1 METFWFF
8 RLRFRRCCDS
18 TFIIPT
24 PTPSN
29 RTWIGLLLTPRD
41 VLTFSAVVVIK
52 VKTLSWLLS
61 HRKTI
66 ALKVFEISVI
76 ITNSAIQDYNHSD
89 GRKLWSYGGNVPRT
103 NYVPNMKCSSLR
115 LSTAENE
122 NGFIELFFQN
132 SSYVSGVSVCIFV
145 AFWLC
150 MFGCLLQEPIKL
162 KVLWVRCLG
171 TRCRMCDAPFAI
183 AQLGQKCLEA
193 ASTLK
198 PLNSCITVH
207 SLWIMK
213 IFTVKTGQAYP
224 PRFY

>member
-1 METFWFF
+1 MHCDWFIVPPLLPTPTVWFSLDRKRRSHKQKWKKMETFWFF
-8 RLRFRRCCDS
+8 RLGFRRCCDS
-18 TFIIPT
+18 TFMIPT

-29 RTWIGLLLTPRD
+29 RTWIGLWLTPRH
-41 VLTFSAVVVIK
+41 VPTFSAVVVIK
-52 VKTLSWLLS
+52 VKTLSWLLP
-61 HRKTI
+61 HRKTTS
-66 ALKVFEISVI
+66 LKVFEISVI

-150 MFGCLLQEPIKL
+150 MFGCLLLEPIRLKL
-162 KVLWVRCLG
+162 L
-171 TRCRMCDAPFAI
+171 
-183 AQLGQKCLEA
+183 
-193 ASTLK
+193 
-198 PLNSCITVH
+198 
-207 SLWIMK
+207 
-213 IFTVKTGQAYP
+213 
-224 PRFY
+224 